1 MSKKHKHKYIPPPPR
16 PRTARA
22 VVGPHQAVPMNLPP
36 GVSPAAIY
44 AYQNGLRL
52 RDRKRLDD
60 AAEAFRE
67 AVAASP
73 QFAEAH
79 NDLGLALA
87 GQGKAMEALE
97 AFRRALELQPDHA
110 IAWNNLG
117 TLWLSLGN
125 YAEAL
130 PCFEKAVALAP
141 HLPDLHKNLEVARR
155 EHSTAQPLSFDAAS
169 PASSAQSA
177 IRNLKSEIRITLCLI
192 AKNEAANLPRLF
204 ESVRE
209 AVDEIVVVDT
219 GSTDDTVSIAQSGG
233 AKVVQIKWRN
243 DFAAAKNEALRHAAG
258 QWIFFLDADM
268 ALAEGHAAKIRR
280 AVESGAA
287 RAYYV
292 NIHSPLADGVTED
305 VVAHPWLF
313 ENIPGLRF
321 EGAIH
326 ETIYPSLIARGTR
339 SEPAQT
345 NIVVH
350 HFGYSSEA
358 ALAPRLERNLAA
370 LRQQAE
376 SGSAAPIIHFY
387 LGTTLIGLKRYDEAI
402 AELKQAAARP
412 ELHWR
417 VRSNA
422 HYSLIRAHAGRGD
435 LAAAAQSADEA
446 ITLYP
451 RDRMAWTLRGRVA
464 LPASNFERAA
474 ESFAR
479 ALTLRETFGAEA
491 SFHNV
496 NDAGLE
502 HDLAQALACLGR
514 QAEAAGHYERALAA
528 GLPPSLAANTRA
540 MLAFLY
546 WLLNQTRQAADHL
559 AGAATGEAALEAV
572 EMAAALSGQASQ
584 VRDFCRWLVSTG
596 RASDAALARLG
607 ERPRDPSTRV
617 EELAAHARQLRS
629 AGLFAR
635 SAVILQQAIE
645 LAPRRPGLHHEL
657 GTIYACA
664 GDRLQAAQ
672 AYVAELGLNPQH
684 APTCHEIGVLY
695 GQDGNLTEAA
705 AWFELAL
712 KIDPANE
719 SARKNL
725 AEARRRLGV
734 RRVSSDGEP
743 YSELAV

>member
-1 MSKKHKHKYIPPPPR
+1 MSKGRRHKYIPPPPR
-16 PRTARA
+16 PRATRA
-22 VVGPHQAVPMNLPP
+22 VVGPRLAVPTSPPP
-36 GVSPAAIY
+36 GVSPKALD
-44 AYQNGLRL
+44 AYQHGLRL
-52 RDRKRLDD
+52 RERNRLDD

-79 NDLGLALA
+79 NDLGLALV
-87 GQGKAMEALE
+87 GQGKTTEALE

-110 IAWNNLG
+110 IVWNNLG

-125 YAEAL
+125 YVEAL
-130 PCFEKAVALAP
+130 PCFEKAVQIAP
-141 HLPDLHKNLEVARR
+141 HIPDLLANLEIARR
-155 EHSTAQPLSFDAAS
+155 EQAAAQPLNFEAAS
-169 PASSAQSA
+169 SASSAQSTTQRGA
-177 IRNLKSEIRITLCLI
+177 PQPKGAIRITLCLI
-192 AKNEAANLPRLF
+192 AKNESTNLPRLF

-209 AVDEIVVVDT
+209 AADEIVVVDT

-243 DFAAAKNEALRHAAG
+243 DFAAAKNEALRHAIG

-268 ALAEGHAAKIRR
+268 ALANGYAAKIRQ

-313 ENIPGLRF
+313 ENVPGLRF

-326 ETIYPSLIARGTR
+326 ETIYPSLIARGIQ
-339 SEPAQT
+339 PAQT
-345 NIVVH
+345 DIVVH

-358 ALAPRLERNLAA
+358 ALAPRLERNLIA
-370 LRQQAE
+370 LRQQVE
-376 SGSAAPIIHFY
+376 DGHAAPIIHFY

-402 AELKQAAARP
+402 AELKQAAAIP

-422 HYSLIRAHAGRGD
+422 HYSLIRAHVGRGD

-446 ITLYP
+446 IALYP

-464 LPASNFERAA
+464 LQASNFERAA
-474 ESFAR
+474 DSFAQ
-479 ALTLRETFGAEA
+479 ALTLRENFGAEA
-491 SFHNV
+491 SLHNV
-496 NDAGLE
+496 SDAGLE
-502 HDLAQALACLGR
+502 HDLAQALACAGPR
-514 QAEAAGHYERALAA
+514 AGAAPHYERALAA

-572 EMAAALSGQASQ
+572 EMAATLSGYADQ
-584 VRDFCRWLVSTG
+584 VQDFCRWLVSTHH
-596 RASDAALARLG
+596 ASDAVLARLG
-607 ERPRDPSTRV
+607 QRPHDPSTRV
-617 EELAAHARQLRS
+617 EELAAHARQLRG
-629 AGLFAR
+629 AGLLAR

-645 LAPRRPGLHHEL
+645 LAPGRPGLHHEL
-657 GTIYACA
+657 GATYALA

-672 AYVAELGLNPQH
+672 AYVAELSINPNH
-684 APTCHEIGVLY
+684 APTFHEIGVLY
-695 GQDGNLTEAA
+695 AQDGNSREAD
-705 AWFELAL
+705 AWFGLANQMA
-712 KIDPANE
+712 PANN
-719 SARKNL
+719 STHPHIADIRQ
-725 AEARRRLGV
+725 R
-734 RRVSSDGEP
+734 
-743 YSELAV
+743 

>member
-1 MSKKHKHKYIPPPPR
+1 MSKKHKHRHIPPPPR
-16 PRTARA
+16 ARPSITRPPQTA
-22 VVGPHQAVPMNLPP
+22 MTLPP
-36 GVSPAAIY
+36 GVSPKALD

-52 RDRKRLDD
+52 RERERLDD

-67 AVAASP
+67 AVAAAP
-73 QFAEAH
+73 QFAEAY
-79 NDLGLALA
+79 NDLGLTLA
-87 GQGKAMEALE
+87 GQGQSAEALE
-97 AFRRALELQPDHA
+97 AFRRTLELQPDHA

-130 PCFEKAVALAP
+130 PCFEQAVALAP
-141 HLPDLHKNLEVARR
+141 HIPDLRANLEVARR
-155 EHSTAQPLSFDAAS
+155 EHSAAQPLSFDAAS

-177 IRNLKSEIRITLCLI
+177 IRNLKSEIRISLCLI

-243 DFAAAKNEALRHAAG
+243 DFAAAKNEALRHATG

-268 ALAEGHAAKIRR
+268 ALAEGHTAKIRR

-313 ENIPGLRF
+313 ENAPGLRF

-345 NIVVH
+345 DIVVH

-376 SGSAAPIIHFY
+376 SRRAAPIIHFY

-402 AELKQAAARP
+402 AELKQAAATP

-435 LAAAAQSADEA
+435 LAAAAQCADEA

-464 LPASNFERAA
+464 LQASNFERAA

-514 QAEAAGHYERALAA
+514 HAEAAGHYERALTA
-528 GLPPSLAANTRA
+528 GLPPSLAANTGG

-572 EMAAALSGQASQ
+572 EMAATLSGNAPQ

-596 RASDAALARLG
+596 HAGDAALARLG
-607 ERPRDPSTRV
+607 ERPRDPSTRAD
-617 EELAAHARQLRS
+617 ELAAHARHLRG
-629 AGLFAR
+629 AGLLAR
-635 SAVILQQAIE
+635 SAVKLQQAIE
-645 LAPRRPGLHHEL
+645 LAPGRPGLHHEL
-657 GTIYACA
+657 GTIYAGA

-672 AYVAELGLNPQH
+672 AYVAELGLNPTH
-684 APTCHEIGVLY
+684 APSLSEIGSLY
-695 GQDGNLTEAA
+695 EQDGNLGEAIS
-705 AWFELAL
+705 WLELAL
-712 KIDPANE
+712 KADPTHE
-719 SARKNL
+719 SARKHL
-725 AEARRRLGV
+725 ADIRQRTCL
-734 RRVSSDGEP
+734 
-743 YSELAV
+743 L